1 VPVCQCLTAD
11 PIDARVVQAFFE
23 AVAPAELEVWERSQA
38 AQRQAEEAMARS
50 EAQQIERLRYQA
62 GLAERQFD
70 KVDPDNRNVAA
81 ELERRWEAALRALH
95 QAEEGFAQRQ
105 ATRARPL
112 EISADVRSAFLET
125 GRRLPALWQDP
136 ALGAERKKA
145 LLRCLIDKV
154 VAHRCAPDRIAVRI
168 VWRGGATSEME
179 VEVAVGDL
187 NRLSRGDEMAASIL
201 EMARTGM
208 PDDEI
213 ASVLTGQGHRSPM
226 RDHVLASTVR
236 AVRLREKILRNRSQS
251 HPRNIPGWLTV
262 SQVADQLQLSR
273 HWIYDR
279 IHNGTI
285 DISRDETTGL
295 YLFPDTSETREHF
308 RQLCAGEIQ
317 NLQFPNPTGC

>member
-1 VPVCQCLTAD
+1 MTATRPGAFPAQAPPCSTASFIAASAAIRWWCSTSRYICNYLRQQHGVPVCQCLTAD

-81 ELERRWEAALRALH
+81 ELERRWEAALRELH

-105 ATRARPL
+105 ASRVRPL

-168 VWRGGATSEME
+168 VWRGGATSEMA

-187 NRLSRGDEMAASIL
+187 NRLSRGGEMEASIL

-213 ASVLTGQGHRSPM
+213 ACALTGQGHRSPM
-226 RDHVLASTVR
+226 RDMCWSARSGPSACATKSCAPAANHIR
-236 AVRLREKILRNRSQS
+236 A
-251 HPRNIPGWLTV
+251 T
-262 SQVADQLQLSR
+262 
-273 HWIYDR
+273 
-279 IHNGTI
+279 
-285 DISRDETTGL
+285 SRDG
-295 YLFPDTSETREHF
+295 
-308 RQLCAGEIQ
+308 
-317 NLQFPNPTGC
+317 